1 MAKIIGLTGGIA
13 SGKSTVSNMLKTKG
27 FTIVDADIAARKVVE
42 PGELAYEQIIEAFGE
57 GILLQDLT
65 LDRKKLGALI
75 FADEALR
82 MKLNSIVHPAVR
94 AWMTREKD
102 RAIENGKKTVFLDIP
117 LLFES
122 RLTYMVERTILVY
135 VDGET
140 QLKRLMTRNGLSE
153 KEAQMRIRAQMPLS
167 EKRHWR
173 MRCST
178 TMAAWRKQNSSLKK
192 SCQIGSSFHDGY
204 IMVFFMQK

>member
-42 PGELAYEQIIEAFGE
+42 PGEPAYEQIIEAFGE
-57 GILLQDLT
+57 GILLEDLT
-65 LDRKKLGALI
+65 IDRKKLGALI

-102 RAIENGKKTVFLDIP
+102 RAIENGEKTVFLDIP

-135 VDGET
+135 VDEET
-140 QLKRLMTRNGLSE
+140 QLKRLMARNGLSE

-167 EKRHWR
+167 EKKALADAVIDNNG
-173 MRCST
+173 SPEET
-178 TMAAWRKQNSSLKK
+178 KQQLEKIVSDWQL
-192 SCQIGSSFHDGY
+192 
-204 IMVFFMQK
+204 VP

>member
-57 GILLQDLT
+57 GILLKDLT
-65 LDRKKLGALI
+65 IDRKKLGALI

-135 VDGET
+135 VDEET
-140 QLKRLMTRNGLSE
+140 QLKRLMARNGLSE

-167 EKRHWR
+167 EKKALADAVLDNNG
-173 MRCST
+173 SLEET
-178 TMAAWRKQNSSLKK
+178 KQQLEKIVSDWQL
-192 SCQIGSSFHDGY
+192 
-204 IMVFFMQK
+204 VP

>member
-65 LDRKKLGALI
+65 IDRKKLGALI

-135 VDGET
+135 VDEET
-140 QLKRLMTRNGLSE
+140 QLKRLMARNGLSE

-167 EKRHWR
+167 EKKALADAVLDNNG
-173 MRCST
+173 SPEET
-178 TMAAWRKQNSSLKK
+178 KQQLEKIVSDWQL
-192 SCQIGSSFHDGY
+192 
-204 IMVFFMQK
+204 VP

>member
-13 SGKSTVSNMLKTKG
+13 SGKSTVSNMLKAKG

-42 PGELAYEQIIEAFGE
+42 PGEPAYEQIIEAFGE

-135 VDGET
+135 VDEET
-140 QLKRLMTRNGLSE
+140 QLKRLMARNGLSE

-167 EKRHWR
+167 EKKALADAVLDNNG
-173 MRCST
+173 SPEET
-178 TMAAWRKQNSSLKK
+178 KQQLEKIVSDWQL
-192 SCQIGSSFHDGY
+192 
-204 IMVFFMQK
+204 VP

>member
-13 SGKSTVSNMLKTKG
+13 SGKSTVSKMLKAKG

-42 PGELAYEQIIEAFGE
+42 PGEPAYEQIIEAFGE
-57 GILLQDLT
+57 GILLEDLT
-65 LDRKKLGALI
+65 IDRKKLGALI

-102 RAIENGKKTVFLDIP
+102 RAIENGEKTVFLDIP

-135 VDGET
+135 VDEET
-140 QLKRLMTRNGLSE
+140 QLKRLMARNGLSE

-167 EKRHWR
+167 EKKALADAVIDNNG
-173 MRCST
+173 SPEET
-178 TMAAWRKQNSSLKK
+178 KQQLEKIVLDW
-192 SCQIGSSFHDGY
+192 QL
-204 IMVFFMQK
+204 VP

>member
-135 VDGET
+135 VDEET
-140 QLKRLMTRNGLSE
+140 QLKRLMARNGLSE

-167 EKRHWR
+167 EKKALADAVLDNNG
-173 MRCST
+173 SLEET
-178 TMAAWRKQNSSLKK
+178 KQQLEKIVSEWKL
-192 SCQIGSSFHDGY
+192 
-204 IMVFFMQK
+204 VP

>member
-13 SGKSTVSNMLKTKG
+13 SGKSTVSKMLKAKG

-42 PGELAYEQIIEAFGE
+42 PGEPAYEQIIEAFGE
-57 GILLQDLT
+57 GILLEDLT
-65 LDRKKLGALI
+65 IDRKKLGALI

-102 RAIENGKKTVFLDIP
+102 RAIENGEKTVFLDIP

-135 VDGET
+135 VDEET
-140 QLKRLMTRNGLSE
+140 QLKRLMARNGLSE

-167 EKRHWR
+167 EKKALADAVIDNNG
-173 MRCST
+173 SPEET
-178 TMAAWRKQNSSLKK
+178 KQQLEKIVSDWQL
-192 SCQIGSSFHDGY
+192 
-204 IMVFFMQK
+204 VP

>member
-135 VDGET
+135 VDEET

-167 EKRHWR
+167 GKKALADAVLDNNGSLEETKQQLEKIVSDW
-173 MRCST
+173 
-178 TMAAWRKQNSSLKK
+178 QL
-192 SCQIGSSFHDGY
+192 
-204 IMVFFMQK
+204 VP

>member
-13 SGKSTVSNMLKTKG
+13 SGKSTVSNMLKAKG

-42 PGELAYEQIIEAFGE
+42 PGEPAYEQIIEAFGE
-57 GILLQDLT
+57 GILLEDLT
-65 LDRKKLGALI
+65 IDRKKLGALI

-102 RAIENGKKTVFLDIP
+102 RAIENGEKTVFLDIP

-135 VDGET
+135 VDEET
-140 QLKRLMTRNGLSE
+140 QLKRLMARNGLSE

-167 EKRHWR
+167 EKKALADAVIDNNG
-173 MRCST
+173 SPEET
-178 TMAAWRKQNSSLKK
+178 KKQLEKIVSDWQL
-192 SCQIGSSFHDGY
+192 
-204 IMVFFMQK
+204 VP

>member
-42 PGELAYEQIIEAFGE
+42 PGEPAYEQIIEAFGE

-135 VDGET
+135 VDEET
-140 QLKRLMTRNGLSE
+140 QLKRLMARNGLSE

-167 EKRHWR
+167 EKKALADAVLDNNG
-173 MRCST
+173 SLEET
-178 TMAAWRKQNSSLKK
+178 KQQLEKIVSDWQL
-192 SCQIGSSFHDGY
+192 
-204 IMVFFMQK
+204 VP

>member
-13 SGKSTVSNMLKTKG
+13 SGKSTVSNMLKAKG

-42 PGELAYEQIIEAFGE
+42 PGEPAYEQIIEAFGK
-57 GILLQDLT
+57 GILLEDLT
-65 LDRKKLGALI
+65 IDRKKLGALI

-102 RAIENGKKTVFLDIP
+102 RAIENGEKTVFLDIP

-135 VDGET
+135 VDEET
-140 QLKRLMTRNGLSE
+140 QLKRLMARNGLSE

-167 EKRHWR
+167 EKKALADAVIDNNG
-173 MRCST
+173 SPEET
-178 TMAAWRKQNSSLKK
+178 KQQLEKIVSDWQL
-192 SCQIGSSFHDGY
+192 
-204 IMVFFMQK
+204 VP

>member
-65 LDRKKLGALI
+65 LDRKKLGSLI

-135 VDGET
+135 VDEET
-140 QLKRLMTRNGLSE
+140 QLKRLMARNGLSE

-167 EKRHWR
+167 EKKALADAVLDNNG
-173 MRCST
+173 SLEET
-178 TMAAWRKQNSSLKK
+178 KQQLEKIVSDWQL
-192 SCQIGSSFHDGY
+192 
-204 IMVFFMQK
+204 VP

>member
-13 SGKSTVSNMLKTKG
+13 SGKSTVSKMLKAKG

-42 PGELAYEQIIEAFGE
+42 PGEPAYEQIIEAFGK
-57 GILLQDLT
+57 GILLEDLT
-65 LDRKKLGALI
+65 IDRKKLGALI

-102 RAIENGKKTVFLDIP
+102 RAIENGEKTVFLDIP

-135 VDGET
+135 VDEET
-140 QLKRLMTRNGLSE
+140 QLKRLMARNGLSE

-167 EKRHWR
+167 EKKALADAVIDNNG
-173 MRCST
+173 SPEET
-178 TMAAWRKQNSSLKK
+178 KQQLEKIVSDWQL
-192 SCQIGSSFHDGY
+192 
-204 IMVFFMQK
+204 VP

>member
-13 SGKSTVSNMLKTKG
+13 SGKSTVSNMLKAKG

-135 VDGET
+135 VDEET
-140 QLKRLMTRNGLSE
+140 QLKRLMARNGLSE

-167 EKRHWR
+167 EKKALADAVIDNNG
-173 MRCST
+173 SPEET
-178 TMAAWRKQNSSLKK
+178 KKQLEKIVSDWQL
-192 SCQIGSSFHDGY
+192 
-204 IMVFFMQK
+204 VP

>member
-1 MAKIIGLTGGIA
+1 MTKIIGLTGGIA
-13 SGKSTVSNMLKTKG
+13 SGKSTVSNMLKAKG

-42 PGELAYEQIIEAFGE
+42 PGEPAYEQIIEAFGE
-57 GILLQDLT
+57 GILLEDLT
-65 LDRKKLGALI
+65 IDRKKLGALI

-102 RAIENGKKTVFLDIP
+102 RAIENGEKTVFLDIP

-135 VDGET
+135 VDEET
-140 QLKRLMTRNGLSE
+140 QLKRLMARNGLSE

-167 EKRHWR
+167 EKKALADAVIDNNG
-173 MRCST
+173 SPEET
-178 TMAAWRKQNSSLKK
+178 KKQLEKIVSDWQL
-192 SCQIGSSFHDGY
+192 
-204 IMVFFMQK
+204 VP

>member
-135 VDGET
+135 VDEET
-140 QLKRLMTRNGLSE
+140 QLKRLMARNGLSE

-167 EKRHWR
+167 EKKALADAVLDNNG
-173 MRCST
+173 SLEET
-178 TMAAWRKQNSSLKK
+178 KQQLEKIVSDWQL
-192 SCQIGSSFHDGY
+192 
-204 IMVFFMQK
+204 VP

>member
-42 PGELAYEQIIEAFGE
+42 PGEPAYEQIIEAFGE

-135 VDGET
+135 VDEET
-140 QLKRLMTRNGLSE
+140 QLKRLMARNGLSE

-167 EKRHWR
+167 EKKALADAVLDNNG
-173 MRCST
+173 SLEET
-178 TMAAWRKQNSSLKK
+178 KQQLEKIVSEWKL
-192 SCQIGSSFHDGY
+192 
-204 IMVFFMQK
+204 VP

>member
-27 FTIVDADIAARKVVE
+27 FAIVDADIAARKVVE
-42 PGELAYEQIIEAFGE
+42 PGEPAYEQIIEAFGE
-57 GILLQDLT
+57 GILLEDLT
-65 LDRKKLGALI
+65 IDRKKLGALI

-94 AWMTREKD
+94 AWMTQEKD

-135 VDGET
+135 VDEET
-140 QLKRLMTRNGLSE
+140 QLKRLMARNGLSE

-167 EKRHWR
+167 EKKALADAVIDNNG
-173 MRCST
+173 SPEET
-178 TMAAWRKQNSSLKK
+178 KQQLEKIVSDWQL
-192 SCQIGSSFHDGY
+192 
-204 IMVFFMQK
+204 VP

>member
-57 GILLQDLT
+57 GILQQDLT

-135 VDGET
+135 VDEET
-140 QLKRLMTRNGLSE
+140 QLKRLMARNGLSE

-167 EKRHWR
+167 EKKALADAVLDNNG
-173 MRCST
+173 SLEET
-178 TMAAWRKQNSSLKK
+178 KQQLEKIVS
-192 SCQIGSSFHDGY
+192 D
-204 IMVFFMQK
+204 

>member
-42 PGELAYEQIIEAFGE
+42 PGEPAYEQIIEAFGE

-135 VDGET
+135 VDEET
-140 QLKRLMTRNGLSE
+140 QLKRLMARNGLSE

-167 EKRHWR
+167 EKK
-173 MRCST
+173 
-178 TMAAWRKQNSSLKK
+178 ALADAVLDNNGSLEETK
-192 SCQIGSSFHDGY
+192 QIGRAH
-204 IMVFFMQK
+204 V

>member
-13 SGKSTVSNMLKTKG
+13 SGKSTVSNMLKAKG

-42 PGELAYEQIIEAFGE
+42 PGEPAYEQIIEAFGE
-57 GILLQDLT
+57 GILLEDLT
-65 LDRKKLGALI
+65 IDRKKLGALI

-102 RAIENGKKTVFLDIP
+102 RAIENGEKTVFLDIP

-122 RLTYMVERTILVY
+122 RLTYMIERTILVY
-135 VDGET
+135 VDEET
-140 QLKRLMTRNGLSE
+140 QLKRLMARNGLSE

-167 EKRHWR
+167 EKKALADAVIDNNG
-173 MRCST
+173 SPEET
-178 TMAAWRKQNSSLKK
+178 KQQLEKIVSDWQL
-192 SCQIGSSFHDGY
+192 
-204 IMVFFMQK
+204 VP

>member
-57 GILLQDLT
+57 GILQQDLT

-102 RAIENGKKTVFLDIP
+102 RAIENGKK
-117 LLFES
+117 
-122 RLTYMVERTILVY
+122 
-135 VDGET
+135 
-140 QLKRLMTRNGLSE
+140 NCLSGYP
-153 KEAQMRIRAQMPLS
+153 A
-167 EKRHWR
+167 
-173 MRCST
+173 
-178 TMAAWRKQNSSLKK
+178 
-192 SCQIGSSFHDGY
+192 SF
-204 IMVFFMQK
+204 

>member
-13 SGKSTVSNMLKTKG
+13 SGKSTVSKMLKAKG

-42 PGELAYEQIIEAFGE
+42 PGEPAYEQIIEAFDK
-57 GILLQDLT
+57 GILLEDLT
-65 LDRKKLGALI
+65 IDRKKLGALI

-102 RAIENGKKTVFLDIP
+102 RAIENGEKTVFLDIP

-135 VDGET
+135 VDEET
-140 QLKRLMTRNGLSE
+140 QLKRLMARNGLSE

-167 EKRHWR
+167 EKKALADAVIDNNG
-173 MRCST
+173 SPEET
-178 TMAAWRKQNSSLKK
+178 KQQLEKIVSDWQL
-192 SCQIGSSFHDGY
+192 
-204 IMVFFMQK
+204 VP